1 MHFLFVFKHTLLSTS
16 LQRGSFIFSVVFSV
30 QVRQSAEERATASA
44 SLLELLGGGQSPPSF
59 PWQRLRGAIR
69 KKQLLEYYNQK
80 TSRSPH
86 LKRKVILK
94 HLFCSS
100 SVFSGIVCS
109 LFAFPPFAVWM
120 VMGSVTEK
128 YPSLKYPSRMFGMF
142 FRFSVFSGISY
153 LHAQKA

>member
-94 HLFCSS
+94 HLFAAA
-100 SVFSGIVCS
+100 VFFLGLFAPCS
-109 LFAFPPFAVWM
+109 LFH
-120 VMGSVTEK
+120 
-128 YPSLKYPSRMFGMF
+128 PSLFGW
-142 FRFSVFSGISY
+142 
-153 LHAQKA
+153 